1 MMKDTGA
8 WIFQTWVAVILSASA
23 SLYGIFQLT
32 GQNKLLMLISF
43 FFCVS
48 AAVSL
53 QKMIRDNQREERD
66 TTAYRMISW
75 GSFLVSM
82 SFMVYCVREVELE
95 HWHRSQLVTSFL
107 FVISSVFVL
116 SKTIR
121 DNQEYEQARL
131 RELGKTLEKP

>member
-1 MMKDTGA
+1 MKDSGA
-8 WIFQTWVAVILSASA
+8 WIFQTWVAVICSSFT
-23 SLYGIFQLT
+23 SLYGILKLT
-32 GQNKLLMLISF
+32 GQQQLLMLMSF
-43 FFCVS
+43 FFCIS

-75 GSFLVSM
+75 GSFLVSI
-82 SFMVYCVREVELE
+82 FFTGYCIREVELE
-95 HWHRSQLVTSFL
+95 HWHRSQLITSFL

-121 DNQEYEQARL
+121 DNQEYE
-131 RELGKTLEKP
+131 REQKQS